1 MARCL
6 SKELAD
12 YFNSGY
18 RDLKGETSIVMHL
31 NKDEKK
37 LIRELLSNL
46 SIDPGSKCFDF
57 DELVRISLQLM
68 NTSLHEVHP
77 LFAKVFRQLCVPY
90 LPDYEKNVRDILTS
104 HQDHIVHS
112 VYLYILGLYLADK
125 LKTFKNDHI
134 NHIRNDLIF
143 AERDDAIFG
152 AIDRREFESYKR
164 PSFALKEFLLRWK
177 ITAFFHDTAY
187 PAEISAKLMEHWFED
202 ILDKERQGDSSKL
215 LTYRLNV
222 IDRYFKLEIPQNPS
236 WPFPNL
242 SRIETD
248 IFFIFSQ
255 RLSHLFFPDL
265 QVEAIKD
272 ILYENFY
279 KMSLNQGFVE
289 HGFFSALI
297 FTYMLHLRVKDEAKR
312 FSDQTKLC
320 SGKRKDFYSKRYE
333 LTSLYLRGVDAATA
347 ILLHNLQHFKH
358 PAFKDK
364 KIESREYPL
373 AFMLKLCDE
382 LQMWNRY
389 KGDFDKNISSN
400 KLKSLRDIVGDEL
413 SEFDSLGK
421 YSQKRYLKLAMEEKT
436 FCIDEQGKIRINPE
450 KARDKVLRKLLLKLF
465 SINSK
470 DKISEIETYIRE
482 LSEILQK
489 NEDVRKILLKLL
501 SISSNELID
510 NMSNKISEITTYI
523 KELFKILEKKEV
535 VRKSLLKLFPI
546 SSIERIYKKSNE
558 VEAIEIYIK
567 ELSEILENNKD
578 VRNILLKIFSISSN
592 ERTAEIETYIKG
604 LSEILENNEDVLKS
618 VLKLFSIYSNDRILK
633 IEISIRKLSKI
644 LENNEKDECDIEIS
658 SDGKK
663 YLELLKESSRDS
675 DATLLLAAV
684 IYKLYL
690 SETDNIDEDR
700 IDLNKRVNSMEYLK
714 EFIEK
719 CLQEFYWNMDKIY
732 SSDNYFLK
740 VEDKPGSKSCTRI
753 YIRFPDRNEAIKKA
767 GLINKVLKL
776 SGSKED
782 LVSVAVDKKHLAV
795 EQNFFFTLLEE
806 MIQYKKKEGT
816 NEQREST
823 GKRDRARDC

>member
-31 NKDEKK
+31 KREEKK
-37 LIRELLSNL
+37 LIRELLGNL
-46 SIDPGSKCFDF
+46 TIDPGSKCFDF
-57 DELVRISLQLM
+57 DEQVRLSLQLM
-68 NTSLHEVHP
+68 TTSLHEVHP

-112 VYLYILGLYLADK
+112 VYLYILGLYLADQ

-134 NHIRNDLIF
+134 NYIRNDLIF

-164 PSFALKEFLLRWK
+164 PSFALKEFLQRWK

-202 ILDKERQGDSSKL
+202 ILDKERQDDSSKL

-265 QVEAIKD
+265 QVETIKD

-312 FSDQTKLC
+312 FSDQTKHC

-389 KGDFDKNISSN
+389 KGDFDKNISYN

-421 YSQKRYLKLAMEEKT
+421 YSQKRYLKLAIEGKT

-450 KARDKVLRKLLLKLF
+450 KVRDKVLRKLLLKLF

-470 DKISEIETYIRE
+470 DKISEVETYIRE

-489 NEDVRKILLKLL
+489 NEAIRGILFQLF
-501 SISSNELID
+501 SISSNDE
-510 NMSNKISEITTYI
+510 ISKITTSI
-523 KELFKILEKKEV
+523 KKLFKILEKKEV
-535 VRKSLLKLFPI
+535 VRKSLLKLSPI

-558 VEAIEIYIK
+558 VADIKAYIK
-567 ELSEILENNKD
+567 EFSEILENNEI
-578 VRNILLKIFSISSN
+578 VREILLKIFSISSN
-592 ERTAEIETYIKG
+592 GRISEVETYIKE
-604 LSEILENNEDVLKS
+604 LSEILENNEDVLKIL
-618 VLKLFSIYSNDRILK
+618 LKLFSIYSNDRILK
-633 IEISIRKLSKI
+633 IDISIRQLSKI
-644 LENNEKDECDIEIS
+644 LENNEKDKCDKKIS

-663 YLELLKESSRDS
+663 YLKLLKEISRDS
-675 DATLLLAAV
+675 DTTLLLAAV
-684 IYKLYL
+684 IYRLYF
-690 SETDNIDEDR
+690 SETDEIDADW
-700 IDLNKRVNSMEYLK
+700 IDLNKSVNNLEYLK
-714 EFIEK
+714 DFIEK
-719 CLQEFYWNMDKIY
+719 CLQEFYWNMDKTY
-732 SSDNYFLK
+732 SSDNYYLEVK
-740 VEDKPGSKSCTRI
+740 GEPEQTICTRI
-753 YIRFPDRNEAIKKA
+753 HIRFPDRNEAIKKTQV
-767 GLINKVLKL
+767 INKVLKL
-776 SGSKED
+776 SDSKKD
-782 LVSVAVDKKHLAV
+782 LVTVAVDKKHLAV
-795 EQNFFFTLLEE
+795 EQDFFFTLLEE
-806 MIQYKKKEGT
+806 MIQYKKNNQKKEGT
-816 NEQREST
+816 NDQ
-823 GKRDRARDC
+823 GKPKGKWDYPRNAC

>member
-1 MARCL
+1 MAKCL

-18 RDLKGETSIVMHL
+18 RALKGETSIVMHL
-31 NKDEKK
+31 NREEKK
-37 LIRELLSNL
+37 LIRELLGNL

-57 DELVRISLQLM
+57 DEQVRISLQLM
-68 NTSLHEVHP
+68 TTSLHEVHP

-112 VYLYILGLYLADK
+112 VYLYILGLYLADQ

-134 NHIRNDLIF
+134 NYIRNDLIF

-152 AIDRREFESYKR
+152 SIDRREFESYKR

-187 PAEISAKLMEHWFED
+187 PAEISSKLMEHWFED

-265 QVEAIKD
+265 QVETIKD

-279 KMSLNQGFVE
+279 KMALNQGFVE

-312 FSDQTKLC
+312 FSDQTKHC

-333 LTSLYLRGVDAATA
+333 LTSLYLRGIDAATA

-389 KGDFDKNISSN
+389 KGDIDKNISHK
-400 KLKSLRDIVGDEL
+400 KLESLRDIVGDEL

-421 YSQKRYLKLAMEEKT
+421 YSQKRYLKLVMEEKT

-450 KARDKVLRKLLLKLF
+450 KVRDKVLRKLLLKLF
-465 SINSK
+465 SINPK

-489 NEDVRKILLKLL
+489 NEDVRGVLLQLF

-510 NMSNKISEITTYI
+510 NMSNKMSEITTSI
-523 KELFKILEKKEV
+523 KKLFKILEDNEV
-535 VRKSLLKLFPI
+535 VRKSLLNLFPI
-546 SSIERIYKKSNE
+546 SSIERIYKQSKK
-558 VEAIEIYIK
+558 VAEIKASIK
-567 ELSEILENNKD
+567 ELSEILENNEI
-578 VRNILLKIFSISSN
+578 VREILLKIFSISSN
-592 ERTAEIETYIKG
+592 GRISEIETYIKE
-604 LSEILENNEDVLKS
+604 LSEILENNEDVLKI

-633 IEISIRKLSKI
+633 IDISIRKLSKI
-644 LENNEKDECDIEIS
+644 LENNEKDKCDKKIS

-663 YLELLKESSRDS
+663 YLKLLKENSRDS
-675 DATLLLAAV
+675 DTTLLLAAV
-684 IYKLYL
+684 IYRLYF
-690 SETDNIDEDR
+690 SETDEIDGDR
-700 IDLNKRVNSMEYLK
+700 IDLNKSVNSMEYLK
-714 EFIEK
+714 DFIEK
-719 CLQEFYWNMDKIY
+719 CLQEFCWNMDKTY
-732 SSDNYFLK
+732 SSDNYYLEVK
-740 VEDKPGSKSCTRI
+740 GEPEQTICTRI
-753 YIRFPDRNEAIKKA
+753 HIRFPDRNEAIKKA
-767 GLINKVLKL
+767 QVINKVLKL
-776 SGSKED
+776 SDSKKD
-782 LVSVAVDKKHLAV
+782 LVTVAVDKKQLAV
-795 EQNFFFTLLEE
+795 EQDFFFTLLEE
-806 MIQYKKKEGT
+806 MIQYKKG
-816 NEQREST
+816 ESN
-823 GKRDRARDC
+823 GKWDNPRNVC